1 MTMPAGKYY
10 VGDLCYVLHDEW
22 DEVCEIIF
30 NTPEPHGVLDGE
42 FTLKD
47 GRKFA
52 IYSTAY
58 GDGQYYDNYGRA
70 YPVDAGSIGCILLE
84 GIDQSNTENDITLGN
99 VVEFATEFETSAGRF
114 TSKDWDGIIR
124 FGSVEID
131 TDPTYD
137 EEYGFEDEQ

>member
-1 MTMPAGKYY
+1 MTMPAGNYY

-22 DEVCEIIF
+22 DEVCEILF

-47 GRKFA
+47 GRRFA
-52 IYSTAY
+52 VYSTAF

-70 YPVDAGSIGCILLE
+70 YPVDAGSIGCILYSD
-84 GIDQSNTENDITLGN
+84 IDVGKSENDVELGN
-99 VVEFATEFETSAGRF
+99 VVEFTTDFETGGGRF

-124 FGSVEID
+124 FGGVEID
-131 TDPTYD
+131 TDPKYD
-137 EEYGFEDEQ
+137 EEYGFEE

>member
-47 GRKFA
+47 GRRFA
-52 IYSTAY
+52 IYSTFY
-58 GDGQYYDNYGRA
+58 GDGTYFDNYGRE
-70 YPVDAGSIGCILLE
+70 YGVDAGSIGCILLDD
-84 GIDQSNTENDITLGN
+84 IDLGNTDNFLDGGN
-99 VVEFATEFETSAGRF
+99 VVEFTDTFETGGGRF
-114 TSKDWDGIIR
+114 TSNGNKGIIK
-124 FGSVEID
+124 FGLVEVD
-131 TDPTYD
+131 TDPVYD
-137 EEYGFEDEQ
+137 DEYGFEE